1 MAGTRCARVR
11 RKLLWRWRRNPLR
24 RRSDRVETWIV
35 LTTWIVALAGGL
47 LAGKAAGSAMEDD
60 LAHRRAAVHAV
71 SAILTED
78 ADAAP
83 AVTEDGI
90 GATVHA
96 KVRWTAPDGSVHNG
110 LARTAPG
117 RAKGSPVTVW
127 IDRRGDVVR
136 APLAADQA
144 GLQSALTGVLV
155 AAGTGALSFGCGR
168 LARLRLD
175 RRRMRDWESEWARVA
190 PSGGRT

>member
-1 MAGTRCARVR
+1 MAGTRCTRVK

-35 LTTWIVALAGGL
+35 LTTWVVALAGGP
-47 LAGKAAGSAMEDD
+47 LAGNAAGSAMQDG
-60 LAHRRAAVHAV
+60 LAARRAAVHAV
-71 SAILTED
+71 SAVLTED

-90 GATVHA
+90 GGTVHA
-96 KVRWTAPDGSVHNG
+96 KVRWTASDGSVHTG
-110 LARTAPG
+110 LARIASG

-127 IDRRGDVVR
+127 IDRQGDLVR
-136 APLAADQA
+136 APLTADQA
-144 GLQSALTGVLV
+144 GFQSALTAVLV
-155 AAGTGALSFGCGR
+155 AVGTGAAAFGCGR
-168 LARLRLD
+168 LARLPLD
-175 RRRMRDWESEWARVA
+175 RRRMRDWETEWARVA